1 MNCCNEYGDCRQ
13 GRDCPARVAK
23 VKRRIP
29 KHPVPLRSGEYLRRN
44 LRHLAKWMLLAIA
57 VMFGTS
63 LVGALVV
70 GGNLLAGVLA

>member
-1 MNCCNEYGDCRQ
+1 MNCCDYDCNQ

-29 KHPVPLRSGEYLRRN
+29 KHPVPLRKGEYLRSN

-70 GGNLLAGVLA
+70 GGDLLAGVLA